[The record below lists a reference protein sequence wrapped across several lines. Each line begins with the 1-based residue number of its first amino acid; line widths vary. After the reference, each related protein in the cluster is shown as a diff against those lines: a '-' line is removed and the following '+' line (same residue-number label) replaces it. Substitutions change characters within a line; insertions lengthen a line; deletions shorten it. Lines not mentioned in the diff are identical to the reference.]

1 MDVAAIR
8 QGGMVTF
15 SIVAR
20 CSHTGQLG
28 VGALTA
34 MIGVGKLVT
43 HARVPVSA
51 PLPHR
56 RP

>member
-1 MDVAAIR
+1 
-8 QGGMVTF
+8 MVTF